1 MFRFKRFE
9 VFYNNLLKI
18 MVILLMN
25 SILLNTLQR
34 SKKNY
39 TVFISHVEDKLFLEY
54 FRPGHV
60 K

>member
-39 TVFISHVEDKLFLEY
+39 TVFISHGEELFLEY